1 MTYAHLVP
9 RACACAG
16 ACACLLQKPCCFL
29 VSYKNK
35 NERRPLLCNLGHSHN
50 HINTFYISTLPP
62 INKSP
67 TRTTVHPANMPTY
80 IVSPNQPQALSDLA
94 VPGDYRLYLTY
105 PIAGYVQG
113 GCVP

>member
-80 IVSPNQPQALSDLA
+80 IVTCKEDASPEQVDA
-94 VPGDYRLYLTY
+94 
-105 PIAGYVQG
+105 
-113 GCVP
+113 